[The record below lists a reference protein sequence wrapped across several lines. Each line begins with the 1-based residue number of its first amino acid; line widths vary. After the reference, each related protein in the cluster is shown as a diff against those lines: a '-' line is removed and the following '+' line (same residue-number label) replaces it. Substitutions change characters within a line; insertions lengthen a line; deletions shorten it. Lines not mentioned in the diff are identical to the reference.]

1 MGLDDRQARAV
12 EHAGG
17 PMLVLAGPGTGK
29 TRVITHRIAHLIRE
43 RGVRPGSIVALTFTV
58 RAAESLRSRL
68 AELVTPTAAEGIF
81 AGTFHS
87 FARQLIRR
95 FPDRLGFDRA
105 PVLMDSAMRKRLLR
119 DVVAARGRIEP
130 AGAAA
135 GEDWIDLLR
144 KAFAQFHHQ
153 ALSVE
158 QLRAVI
164 TLRTDELERGV
175 RTDGAGAEHSLD
187 ELALAARRDGLELFG
202 RMVDA
207 FEATEAE
214 RRKRG
219 WLGYDELLVEPIRL
233 LRSDARAAAICRDEY
248 RHVVVDEYQDTN
260 PAQAELLALLSP
272 PVSGAELVV
281 VGDDDQSI
289 YEFRGADDLAFDR
302 FAQRWEG
309 CAQVRLERNY
319 RSSPPVIGAA
329 NAVMA
334 RAFHRFA
341 PDKAIEPGRSE
352 HAKDARVE
360 LVELSHF
367 RNDGEVIARLIR
379 QDREWHERQSGEK
392 KSGEARAWKS
402 YAVIV
407 RTHGDGARI
416 ASALELAGVPYV
428 GRRPDAVASDGG
440 VRRLL
445 AWVELLSD
453 PVASWAARG
462 VLGAAPVCA
471 PADASLQW
479 ERAYAAQRSRSE
491 SGGMPGFASW
501 LIARLEDEGD
511 ALQGEERAAVE
522 RFAALYKD
530 LQSVAREETAERT
543 VIEIVRRAG
552 LADAELLS
560 PRHRAV
566 RVRNLVSAI
575 GFVRGLQP
583 KLPMPG
589 DARTLWAYYQ
599 DLDAD
604 EQTMGKAIGEEA
616 LDSDGPDEQDLEA
629 DAVQVLTAHSSKGL
643 EFDTV
648 FVPRVAPPHG
658 YPSSRS
664 RDDAVPTGMLPDA
677 AGDERSD
684 KERMYDEERRLFYV
698 AMTRAERRAVVLT
711 VKTKSASKSVHFA
724 QQLAADMGSSLAR
737 LQESD
742 VLALQ
747 PERLDHELAEQAANS
762 ERAEGER
769 SARRRAAEALARAG
783 SAEDEAAFERAV
795 EQLRES
801 AAALAAHGRG
811 TSGGEVP
818 AWLGGA
824 AAVRTGE
831 ARRELVMRPVTGPL
845 RLSYT
850 MVNSYLRCPRCWYMG
865 SVLKLPEEASGAS
878 VVGKAVHTALH
889 GFYDEL
895 RNAEAMGEPSPTVE
909 GLRERAERVYNAMLP
924 RDQEVDRA
932 ARESVVAMA
941 AAAHEKLH
949 EANAEILEL
958 EYKLVM
964 DWPAAGDG
972 SKLEVRLDR
981 LDRLG
986 EQHRIVDYKTGRA
999 RPALLEPVKND
1010 LQMCLY
1016 AHVLADQMEV
1026 REGWAEYWVLRTGE
1040 RGRIG
1045 LSDLDVAGAL
1055 ETVATAVDGI
1065 RSGRFEAGK
1074 GCESCS
1080 WIDGE
1085 DRGV

>member
-43 RGVRPGSIVALTFTV
+43 RDVRPGSIVALTFTV
-58 RAAESLRSRL
+58 RAAESLRLRL

-119 DVVAARGRIEP
+119 DVVAARGRVDP

-153 ALSVE
+153 AFSVE
-158 QLRAVI
+158 QLRAVS
-164 TLRTDELERGV
+164 TLRTGELERGV
-175 RTDGAGAEHSLD
+175 RTDGAGTEHALD
-187 ELALAARRDGLELFG
+187 DLALAARRDGLELFG

-207 FEATEAE
+207 FEAAEAE

-233 LRSDARAAAICRDEY
+233 LRTDARAAAICRDEY

-272 PVSGAELVV
+272 PASNGNLVV

-302 FAQRWEG
+302 FAQRWAG

-319 RSSPPVIGAA
+319 RSSPPVIDAA

-341 PDKAIEPGRSE
+341 PDKAIEPGRKE

-360 LVELSHF
+360 LIELSNF

-379 QDREWHERQSGEK
+379 RDRELHEQQT
-392 KSGEARAWKS
+392 GEARAWKS

-407 RTHGDGARI
+407 RTHGDGARV

-453 PVASWAARG
+453 PAASWAARG

-479 ERAYAAQRSRSE
+479 EREYAAQRSRSE
-491 SGGMPGFASW
+491 SGHIAGLAAW
-501 LIARLEDEGD
+501 LIARLEDENG
-511 ALQGEERAAVE
+511 ALEGEARAAIE
-522 RFAALYKD
+522 RFEALYKD
-530 LQSVAREETAERT
+530 LQAVTREETAERT

-589 DARTLWAYYQ
+589 DVRTLWAYYQ
-599 DLDAD
+599 DLDTD
-604 EQTMGKAIGEEA
+604 EQSMGKAMGEDA
-616 LDSDGPDEQDLEA
+616 LDSDGPDAQDLEA

-648 FVPRVAPPHG
+648 FVPRVTPQHG
-658 YPSSRS
+658 YPMSRT
-664 RDDAVPTGMLPDA
+664 RDGAVPTGMLPDA

-711 VKTKSASKSVHFA
+711 VKTKTASKVIHFA

-737 LQESD
+737 LEESD
-742 VLALQ
+742 VLELQ
-747 PERLDHELAEQAANS
+747 PERLDHELAEQAARS

-769 SARRRAAEALARAG
+769 SARRRAAEALSRAG

-795 EQLRES
+795 GQLRES

-811 TSGGEVP
+811 ARGGEVP

-824 AAVRTGE
+824 AVVRTGVV
-831 ARRELVMRPVTGPL
+831 RRELAMRPVTGPL

-850 MVNSYLRCPRCWYMG
+850 MVNSYLRCARCWYMG
-865 SVLKLPEEASGAS
+865 SVMKLPEEASGAS

-895 RNAEAMGEPSPTVE
+895 RNAEATGEHPPTVV
-909 GLRERAERVYNAMLP
+909 GLRARAERAYNAMLP
-924 RDQEVDRA
+924 IDQEVDRA

-964 DWPAAGDG
+964 PWPEAGEG
-972 SKLEVRLDR
+972 SQLEVRLDR

-999 RPALLEPVKND
+999 RKTLLKPEPSD

-1055 ETVATAVDGI
+1055 EKVSEAVDGI
-1065 RSGRFEAGK
+1065 RNGRFEAGK

-1085 DRGV
+1085 LGGA